1 MLVDEDYRM
10 RLTNLH
16 ANTGEDQGK
25 LSVLHN
31 RVQQAEKEC
40 ENRYLSVYTLFVF
53 VVACV
58 SLSIYLENDKTG
70 FMSVLLS
77 LNCIILK

>member
-31 RVQQAEKEC
+31 RVQQAEKDC
-40 ENRYLSVYTLFVF
+40 ENRYSSIVYTFFVF
-53 VVACV
+53 VVAFI
-58 SLSIYLENDKTG
+58 SLSI
-70 FMSVLLS
+70 
-77 LNCIILK
+77 